1 MIRCSGDVTSLTL
14 IVSFIS
20 RENSFLMSFNAL
32 YVWDV
37 FRQACVCVGVL
48 VECVCVWGG
57 GGGGVCIY
65 YRVKHFELLPV

>member
-1 MIRCSGDVTSLTL
+1 MTSLTL

-48 VECVCVWGG
+48 VECVCVWVGG
-57 GGGGVCIY
+57 RGCMYTYITV
-65 YRVKHFELLPV
+65 